1 MDQSLKV
8 RKKYNRIAGMYDLLT
23 NGSEKRRFSS
33 WRENYISPLS
43 GKILELGIGT
53 GKSIKYYNDN
63 CEVIGID
70 ISDKMLG
77 RARERLAKS
86 GKTNITLKQMDAER
100 LGFENDTF
108 DFVVTS
114 CVFCS
119 IPDPARGLEEIRRVL
134 KPSGKLIMMEHV
146 LSKNMLIALIENI
159 NNPLTRLLT
168 GVNINRDTGQNILN
182 ADLKITE
189 EKNLAL
195 FDVFKLFVAE
205 KKS

>member
-8 RKKYNRIAGMYDLLT
+8 QKKYNRIAGLYDLLT
-23 NGSEKRRFSS
+23 NGNEKRRFSS
-33 WRENYISPLS
+33 WRENFISPLN
-43 GKILELGIGT
+43 GKILEIGIGT
-53 GKSIKYYNDN
+53 GKSIKYYNEN
-63 CEVIGID
+63 CEVLGID
-70 ISDKMLG
+70 ISEKMLG
-77 RARERLAKS
+77 KARERLAKL
-86 GKTNITLKQMDAER
+86 GRTNITLKQMDAER
-100 LGFENDTF
+100 LELENDSF
-108 DFVVTS
+108 DFIVTS

-119 IPDPARGLEEIRRVL
+119 VPDPAKGFKEIRRVL

-146 LSKNMLIALIENI
+146 LSKNTLIALIENI

-195 FDVFKLFVAE
+195 FDVFKLFVA
-205 KKS
+205 KKNS